1 MKGSCMKKSIIF
13 VGTLVVTVSLV
24 NAQDKKVE
32 PASKQNTTVAPVAKV
47 DGAVQ
52 SAVKTEELVVST
64 KAVNVGYVD
73 SAVAMRSSKEGA
85 KLSKELE
92 DKREQLS
99 NELKKEEAVLVKD
112 MESFKTRS
120 MTMTE
125 TERDMEQKR
134 LIKAE
139 RDLKSKVE
147 EAELELKMAMQRT
160 MEALGKEIEAAVKD
174 VAVAQNLDV
183 IIDTRTGQTLYA
195 ANKAVYTDVLVKEMD
210 KNYNVKLAKNNTT
223 KKQVTA

>member
-1 MKGSCMKKSIIF
+1 MKKSLIF
-13 VGTLVVTVSLV
+13 VTTLAVVA

-32 PASKQNTTVAPVAKV
+32 AIAKQNSVSKTEVSAAP
-47 DGAVQ
+47 
-52 SAVKTEELVVST
+52 AVKKDEFVIST
-64 KAVNVGYVD
+64 KNVNVGYVD
-73 SAVAMRSSKEGA
+73 SAIAMRSSKEGQ

-99 NELKKEEAVLVKD
+99 NDLKKEEATLIKE

-120 MTMTE
+120 TTMTE
-125 TERDMEQKR
+125 TERDIEQKR

-139 RDLKSKVE
+139 RELKSKVE
-147 EAELELKMAMQRT
+147 EAELELKVAMQRT

-210 KNYNVKLAKNNTT
+210 KNYSVKLAKNNTT
-223 KKQVTA
+223 KKHVTA

>member
-1 MKGSCMKKSIIF
+1 MKKF
-13 VGTLVVTVSLV
+13 MLLVSAAMVAPLMS
-24 NAQDKKVE
+24 AQDTKVE
-32 PASKQNTTVAPVAKV
+32 PRNKKE
-47 DGAVQ
+47 DLMI
-52 SAVKTEELVVST
+52 ET
-64 KAVNVGYVD
+64 KNVTIGYVD
-73 SAVAMRSSKEGA
+73 SAVAMRSSKEGQ

-99 NELKKEEAVLVKD
+99 AQLKKEESVLIKD
-112 MESFKTRS
+112 MESFKARS
-120 MTMTE
+120 TTMSE
-125 TERDMEQKR
+125 LERDAEQKR

-160 MEALGKEIEAAVKD
+160 MEALGKEIEAAVREI
-174 VAVAQNLDV
+174 AVAQNLDV
-183 IIDTRTGQTLYA
+183 VIDTRTGQTLYA

-210 KNYNVKLAKNNTT
+210 KNYSVKLAKNSTI